1 MRRRLPSTAA
11 LAAFEAAARQ
21 QSFTKAAD
29 ELAVTQSAV
38 CRQVAG
44 LESFL
49 GLKLFRRTR
58 RGVVLT
64 EAGAAYAR
72 QVGARL
78 DEVERDALDLMARGT
93 QGGAIE
99 LAVVPTFATKWLLPR
114 LAAFHRAH
122 PGISINLTPRT
133 RPFLFEGTPFHA
145 AIHAGESTWP
155 GTEGLFLMREE
166 LIAVASPA
174 LAPPRRKLRAADV
187 AALPLLQQSTR
198 PYAWRQWFAAQGV
211 QAANDLAGPRLELFS
226 MLAEAAV
233 HGLGAALIPR
243 LLIEDELARG
253 LLVDCA
259 GRRHLSDRSYY
270 LSVPERRSEN
280 PLLQVFRAWLDDQ
293 ARAYRTPRGLD

>member
-21 QSFTKAAD
+21 QSFTKAAE
-29 ELAVTQSAV
+29 ELSVTQSAV

-44 LESFL
+44 LEAFL

-58 RGVVLT
+58 RGVTLT
-64 EAGAAYAR
+64 EAGAGYAR

-78 DEVERDALDLMARGT
+78 DEVERDALELMARGG
-93 QGGAIE
+93 QGGVLE
-99 LAVVPTFATKWLLPR
+99 LAVVPTFATRWLLPR
-114 LAAFHRAH
+114 LGGFLRAH
-122 PGISINLTPRT
+122 PGISVNLTPRT

-155 GTEGLFLMREE
+155 GTEGRFLMHEE

-174 LAPPRRKLRAADV
+174 SIAPRRRFGPADA

-198 PYAWRQWFAAQGV
+198 PYVWRQWFTAQGV
-211 QAANDLAGPRLELFS
+211 PAANDLAGMRMELFS

-233 HGLGAALIPR
+233 RGLGVALIPR
-243 LLIEDELARG
+243 LLVEDELARG
-253 LLVDCA
+253 LLVQCSA
-259 GRRHLSDRSYY
+259 LRHLSDRSYY
-270 LSVPERRSEN
+270 LIVPERRSGN
-280 PLLQVFRAWLDDQ
+280 PLLQGFEAWLEGEARAW
-293 ARAYRTPRGLD
+293 REPRGLG